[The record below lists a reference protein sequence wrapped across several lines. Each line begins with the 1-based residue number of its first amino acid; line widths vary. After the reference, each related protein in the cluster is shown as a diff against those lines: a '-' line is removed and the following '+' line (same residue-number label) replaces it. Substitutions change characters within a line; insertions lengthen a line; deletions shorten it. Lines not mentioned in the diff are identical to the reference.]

1 MALFSKT
8 KPSSRAQVEGK
19 EKDETKKGSDIE
31 LNKTDK
37 EEVKENVS
45 SGLPAGQAGSIAF
58 SGIGGAET
66 HKVLRGFYVSEKAS
80 MGIAGNQYIF
90 KIFNNANKTEV
101 KKEVSKLF
109 RVKVKSVKI
118 LNMPEKR
125 RDFGKHPGSRSGFKK
140 AIVILKPGY
149 TIGQAKP

>member
-8 KPSSRAQVEGK
+8 KK
-19 EKDETKKGSDIE
+19 EKDEIKKDLDIE
-31 LNKTDK
+31 LNKIDK

-45 SGLPAGQAGSIAF
+45 SGLPAARLPDGQGQAGSMAF
-58 SGIGGAET
+58 SGTSGVET

-80 MGIAGNQYIF
+80 IGIADNQYIF
-90 KIFNNANKTEV
+90 KVFNNANKSEV

-109 RVKVKSVKI
+109 KVEVKSVKI

>member
-8 KPSSRAQVEGK
+8 KK
-19 EKDETKKGSDIE
+19 EKDETKSVSDIE

-37 EEVKENVS
+37 EVVKDDVS
-45 SGLPAGQAGSIAF
+45 SGSMAF
-58 SGIGGAET
+58 SGTGGAEA

-80 MGIAGNQYIF
+80 MGIADNQYMF
-90 KIFNNANKTEV
+90 KVFNNANKSEV

-109 RVKVKSVKI
+109 KVEVKSVKI

-140 AIVILKPGY
+140 AIVILRPGY

>member
-8 KPSSRAQVEGK
+8 KK
-19 EKDETKKGSDIE
+19 EKDKTKKGSDIE
-31 LNKTDK
+31 LNKIDK
-37 EEVKENVS
+37 EEVKENIS
-45 SGLPAGQAGSIAF
+45 SGSMAF
-58 SGIGGAET
+58 SGTSGAET

-80 MGIAGNQYIF
+80 IGIADNQYVF
-90 KIFNNANKTEV
+90 KVFNNANKSEV

-109 RVKVKSVKI
+109 KVEVKSVKI

-140 AIVILKPGY
+140 AIVILRPGY

>member
-1 MALFSKT
+1 MFNPFKKA
-8 KPSSRAQVEGK
+8 
-19 EKDETKKGSDIE
+19 KDKETKQVKQELKTPERGEVDRGGFEERANMGSSVF
-31 LNKTDK
+31 L
-37 EEVKENVS
+37 
-45 SGLPAGQAGSIAF
+45 GA
-58 SGIGGAET
+58 GGAAS

-80 MGIAGNQYIF
+80 MGMSDNQYMF
-90 KIFNNANKTEV
+90 KVFNNANKSEV

-109 RVKVKSVKI
+109 KVEVKGVKI

-149 TIGQAKP
+149 TIGQAR

>member
-1 MALFSKT
+1 MSALFNKT
-8 KPSSRAQVEGK
+8 KK
-19 EKDETKKGSDIE
+19 DKDETKNGPDIE

-37 EEVKENVS
+37 EEVKESIS
-45 SGLPAGQAGSIAF
+45 SGSMAF
-58 SGIGGAET
+58 SGTSGVET

-80 MGIAGNQYIF
+80 IGIADNQYMF
-90 KIFNNANKTEV
+90 KVFNNANKSEV

-109 RVKVKSVKI
+109 KVEVKSVKI

>member
-8 KPSSRAQVEGK
+8 KK
-19 EKDETKKGSDIE
+19 DKDEAKSGSDIE
-31 LNKTDK
+31 LNKIDK
-37 EEVKENVS
+37 KEVEENVS
-45 SGLPAGQAGSIAF
+45 SGSMAF
-58 SGIGGAET
+58 SGTSGVET

-80 MGIAGNQYIF
+80 VGIDDNQYMF
-90 KIFNNANKTEV
+90 KVFNNANKSEV

-109 RVKVKSVKI
+109 KVEVKSLKI
-118 LNMPEKR
+118 LNMPEQR

-140 AIVILKPGY
+140 AIVILKSGY

>member
-1 MALFSKT
+1 MALFNKT
-8 KPSSRAQVEGK
+8 KK
-19 EKDETKKGSDIE
+19 EKNETKDGSDIE
-31 LNKTDK
+31 LNKIDK

-45 SGLPAGQAGSIAF
+45 SGSMAF
-58 SGIGGAET
+58 SGTSGVET

-80 MGIAGNQYIF
+80 IGIADNQYMF
-90 KIFNNANKTEV
+90 KVFNNANKSEV

-109 RVKVKSVKI
+109 KVEVKSVKI

-140 AIVILKPGY
+140 AIVILKPGH

>member
-8 KPSSRAQVEGK
+8 KK
-19 EKDETKKGSDIE
+19 EKNEIKNGSDLE
-31 LNKTDK
+31 LNKIDK
-37 EEVKENVS
+37 EEVREGVS
-45 SGLPAGQAGSIAF
+45 SGSMVF
-58 SGIGGAET
+58 SGTSGAET

-80 MGIAGNQYIF
+80 MGMSDSQYMF
-90 KIFNNANKTEV
+90 KVFSNANKSEV

-109 RVKVKSVKI
+109 KVEVKSVRI

>member
-8 KPSSRAQVEGK
+8 KK
-19 EKDETKKGSDIE
+19 EKDETKNGSDIE
-31 LNKTDK
+31 LDK
-37 EEVKENVS
+37 IDKGEVKENVS
-45 SGLPAGQAGSIAF
+45 SGSMAF
-58 SGIGGAET
+58 SGTSGIET

-80 MGIAGNQYIF
+80 MGMSDNQYMF
-90 KIFNNANKTEV
+90 RVFNNANKSEV

-109 RVKVKSVKI
+109 KVEVKSVKI

-140 AIVILKPGY
+140 AIVILKPGH

>member
-1 MALFSKT
+1 MALFNKT
-8 KPSSRAQVEGK
+8 KK

-31 LNKTDK
+31 LSKIDK

-45 SGLPAGQAGSIAF
+45 SGSVAF
-58 SGIGGAET
+58 SGTSGVET

-80 MGIAGNQYIF
+80 IGIADNQYMF
-90 KIFNNANKTEV
+90 KVFNNANKSEV

-109 RVKVKSVKI
+109 KVEVKSVKI

-140 AIVILKPGY
+140 AIVILRPGY

>member
-8 KPSSRAQVEGK
+8 KK
-19 EKDETKKGSDIE
+19 DKDEIKNSSDVQLGKIG
-31 LNKTDK
+31 N
-37 EEVKENVS
+37 EEVEENVS
-45 SGLPAGQAGSIAF
+45 SGSMAF
-58 SGIGGAET
+58 SGTSGVET

-80 MGIAGNQYIF
+80 VGIADNQYMF
-90 KIFNNANKTEV
+90 KVFNNANKSEV

-109 RVKVKSVKI
+109 KVEVKSVKI

-140 AIVILKPGY
+140 AIVILKSGY

>member
-1 MALFSKT
+1 MALFNKT
-8 KPSSRAQVEGK
+8 KK

-31 LNKTDK
+31 LNKIDK
-37 EEVKENVS
+37 EEVKESVS
-45 SGLPAGQAGSIAF
+45 SGSMAF
-58 SGIGGAET
+58 SGTSGVET

-80 MGIAGNQYIF
+80 MGIADNQYMF
-90 KIFNNANKTEV
+90 KVFNNANKSEV

-109 RVKVKSVKI
+109 KVEVKSVKI

-140 AIVILKPGY
+140 AIVILKSGY